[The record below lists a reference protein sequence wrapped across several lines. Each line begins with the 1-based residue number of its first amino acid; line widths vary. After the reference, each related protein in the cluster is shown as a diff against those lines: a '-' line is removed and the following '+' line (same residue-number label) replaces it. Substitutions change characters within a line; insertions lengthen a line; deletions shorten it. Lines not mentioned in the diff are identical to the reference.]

1 MNEGFTLQRESG
13 SRPVWL
19 LAASEV
25 ERWRATLAPATANWV
40 RVSGFSGEKHRLL
53 LLPGTDGTIS
63 GAAFGLGDVGFPDGV
78 APFSVAPL
86 ADKLPQGHW
95 HVETSLEPDVA
106 TRVLVGWMLGRYRF
120 DRYRTR
126 AGNSLRSVSLAAP
139 EGADVDFA
147 RRAAAADALARDLIN
162 TPAADM
168 GPAEVGSAAAQLA
181 TRHGASFTQLVGD
194 ALLEHRL
201 SAIHAVGRAGPQEPR
216 LLELRWG
223 DPDRPRIALVGK
235 GVCFDTGGLDLKSSQ
250 SMALM
255 KKDMGGAACVLGLAH
270 MIMDADLPVCLRV
283 LVPAVENSV
292 DRRAF
297 RPGDVIHTRKGLTV
311 EVGNTDA
318 EGRLILADALTLADE
333 EGPDLVLD
341 MATLTGAARTALGP
355 ELPALYSNDDALAA
369 ALSAASQRERDPLW
383 RMPLWQ
389 PYDEDINGKVAD
401 LNNISGHGFAG
412 SVIAALFLQRFLS
425 PGRSW
430 AHLDLYAWNGK
441 DRPGRPAGAEAQ
453 CLRACYRAIEQRL
466 EAAPGT

>member
-1 MNEGFTLQRESG
+1 MNEGFTLGRESG

-19 LAASEV
+19 LTAGQV
-25 ERWRATLAPATANWV
+25 EHWRDTLEPATANWA
-40 RVSGFSGEKHRLL
+40 RVSGFGGEKHRLL
-53 LLPGTDGTIS
+53 LLPGADGS
-63 GAAFGLGDVGFPDGV
+63 VRGAAFGLGDVDFPQGI
-78 APFSVAPL
+78 APLSVAPL

-95 HVETSLEPDVA
+95 HVEASLEPEVA
-106 TRVLVGWMLGRYRF
+106 TRVLLGWMLGRYRF

-139 EGADVDFA
+139 PGADVDFV

-168 GPAEVGSAAAQLA
+168 GPAELGSAAAQLA
-181 TRHGASFTQLVGD
+181 TRHGAEFSQLVGD
-194 ALLEHRL
+194 ALLEQRL
-201 SAIHAVGRAGPQEPR
+201 VAIHTVGRAGPQEPR
-216 LLELRWG
+216 LLDLRWG
-223 DPDRPRIALVGK
+223 DPDRPRLALVGK
-235 GVCFDTGGLDLKSSQ
+235 GVCFDTGGLDIKPSQ

-255 KKDMGGAACVLGLAH
+255 KKDMGGAACTLGLAH
-270 MIMDADLPVCLRV
+270 MIMDAGLPVNLRV

-318 EGRLILADALTLADE
+318 EGRLILADALALADE

-355 ELPALYSNDDALAA
+355 EVPAMYSNDEELAVALAA
-369 ALSAASQRERDPLW
+369 ASRRECDPLW

-425 PGRSW
+425 AGRSW
-430 AHLDLYAWNGK
+430 AHIDLYAWNGR
-441 DRPGRPAGAEAQ
+441 DRPGRPVGAEAQ
-453 CLRACYRAIEQRL
+453 CIRACYRAIEQRL
-466 EAAPGT
+466 ETSPRI